1 MVVNL
6 HGHRVTGR
14 ETIDGDDRDIMTN
27 LGDSLSQGTQ
37 HPSVIMPWNNLR
49 LKSDIVRIIGQ
60 WLADEGFGAT
70 RQSLLEEAGIKLRE
84 REDSVSE
91 LRKPR
96 TYILEGNWP
105 EIDKLCSKPILKNQK
120 AFLYAIYK
128 QQFLEHIEHREFQK
142 VRLG

>member
-49 LKSDIVRIIGQ
+49 LKSDIVRIISQ

-70 RQSLLEEAGIKLRE
+70 RQSLLEEAGICL
-84 REDSVSE
+84 
-91 LRKPR
+91 
-96 TYILEGNWP
+96 
-105 EIDKLCSKPILKNQK
+105 
-120 AFLYAIYK
+120 LYTSDAAD
-128 QQFLEHIEHREFQK
+128 E
-142 VRLG
+142 